1 MTVWQVVNGM
11 DENIA
16 VIFRNNFFN
25 LSKEM
30 FINLQSFIFRV
41 DNAFIF
47 KNVYIFIKFC
57 VVTRCLFLCC
67 IIPFKISWHQSPYP
81 QEKS

>member
-30 FINLQSFIFRV
+30 FIILQSFIFRV
-41 DNAFIF
+41 DNAFI
-47 KNVYIFIKFC
+47 
-57 VVTRCLFLCC
+57 L
-67 IIPFKISWHQSPYP
+67 
-81 QEKS
+81 

>member
-41 DNAFIF
+41 DNAFILRM
-47 KNVYIFIKFC
+47 C
-57 VVTRCLFLCC
+57 TFLLS
-67 IIPFKISWHQSPYP
+67 FVL
-81 QEKS
+81 